1 MTRFRTMFQSYFYR
15 TIDFEQ
21 LTDQSYVGSN
31 RFFHAES
38 ESETGFS
45 ISHTVFAGLP
55 YCHVPYFDLATLET
69 LIGPYLGHHSS
80 NFQISFCKINYF
92 FMMNPIQTVKCPYLS
107 RILQGCQIPHFHLA
121 TLERLVRLYLSH
133 H

>member
-21 LTDQSYVGSN
+21 RADQSYVGSN

-55 YCHVPYFDLATLET
+55 YCHVPYFDLATL
-69 LIGPYLGHHSS
+69 
-80 NFQISFCKINYF
+80 
-92 FMMNPIQTVKCPYLS
+92 
-107 RILQGCQIPHFHLA
+107 
-121 TLERLVRLYLSH
+121 
-133 H
+133 

>member
-1 MTRFRTMFQSYFYR
+1 MTRFRTMLRSYFYR

-21 LTDQSYVGSN
+21 LTDQSYLGSN

-38 ESETGFS
+38 ESETGLS

-55 YCHVPYFDLATLET
+55 LGHVPYFDLATLQI

-80 NFQISFCKINYF
+80 DFQISFC
-92 FMMNPIQTVKCPYLS
+92 
-107 RILQGCQIPHFHLA
+107 
-121 TLERLVRLYLSH
+121 
-133 H
+133 

>member
-1 MTRFRTMFQSYFYR
+1 MTHFRTIFWNYFCR
-15 TIDFEQ
+15 NIHFEQ
-21 LTDQSYVGSN
+21 VTDQNYLGFN

-55 YCHVPYFDLATLET
+55 YCHIPYFDLATLET

-92 FMMNPIQTVKCPYLS
+92 FHDESNSDSQMSISVTNFAGLPDSAFPPGNP
-107 RILQGCQIPHFHLA
+107 
-121 TLERLVRLYLSH
+121 
-133 H
+133 